1 VKFALILVLGSFQ
14 FGASP
19 ERAQDGDRWFARDKL
34 YHLVGSAVIQG
45 ASHSMLRATGS
56 DYRAASITA
65 GLITLSAGVG
75 KELWDRS
82 QGRYLSWKDLGA
94 DVLGGGTA
102 AIAARQWDR

>member
-1 VKFALILVLGSFQ
+1 VKFALIFVLGSFQ